1 MQEEFDDKPGEQL
14 DFKEYWALAR
24 RRYWYFIV
32 PFFVGWAVVFA
43 ASRLLPAVYR
53 SGTLILV
60 EQPSVPQQYVV
71 SNVSSNMQDRLDSIT
86 QQILSRTRLV
96 RIIKKLDLYPKER
109 AHKTADDVVERMRKD
124 IEIELV
130 RSSEDRQVTAFNI
143 YYLSRDPRLA
153 QQVTSELTNL
163 FITESLEARQ
173 QQSEN
178 TTHFLETQLED
189 ARRSLAEQ
197 EQRLRKYKD
206 QYLGELPGQ
215 LQSNIQ
221 ILSGLQTQLQQE
233 DDALGRAKQQNAY
246 LESLL
251 SQYRTLEVSAN
262 SGMTNAPVGLP
273 AIDQELDRLRAQLAD
288 LSSHYTERHPDVRK
302 VKEQIA
308 KTEGMKERI
317 TADLRAKAATPQ
329 GADPAK
335 PDVPD
340 YADGKMMSP
349 VVEVR
354 SQLKANQIEIANRQ
368 RAIKDLEGKIG
379 EYQAH
384 LNRTP
389 VREQQLADI
398 TRDYDQSRTNY
409 ESLLAKKNQS
419 EMATNLE
426 KQQQG
431 ETFRMIDPPSLPSK
445 PYSPNRFKL
454 ACIALFAGLLL
465 GLVCAGGTEF
475 LDDRVHSEA
484 ALKKLLPA
492 EVIAEIPPVVTVAD
506 EKSSRWAAWAAAL
519 TVGLVLMMMFA
530 GTAFTFLKG

>member
-1 MQEEFDDKPGEQL
+1 MQEAFDDKPAEQL

-24 RRYWYFIV
+24 RRYWYFII
-32 PFFVGWAVVFA
+32 PFFVGWVVVFTVGW
-43 ASRLLPAVYR
+43 LLPPVYR

-60 EQPSVPQQYVV
+60 EEPSVPQQYVV
-71 SNVSSNMQDRLDSIT
+71 SNVSSNIQERLNNIT

-96 RIIKKLDLYPKER
+96 KIIEKLDLYPKER

-221 ILSGLQTQLQQE
+221 ILAGLQTQLQQE

-251 SQYRTLEVSAN
+251 SQYRTVEASAN
-262 SGMTNAPVGLP
+262 SGTTNAPVGLP
-273 AIDQELDRLRAQLAD
+273 AIDQELDRLRAKLAD
-288 LSSHYTERHPDVRK
+288 LSSHYTDRHPDVRK
-302 VKEQIA
+302 LKEQIA
-308 KTEGMKERI
+308 KTEGMKERM
-317 TADLRAKAATPQ
+317 TADLRAKAAAPPV
-329 GADPAK
+329 ADVAK
-335 PDVPD
+335 PEVPD
-340 YADGKMMSP
+340 YADGKIMSP

-354 SQLKANQIEIANRQ
+354 SQLKANQIEITNRQ
-368 RAIKDLEGKIG
+368 RSIKDLEGKIG

-398 TRDYDQSRTNY
+398 TRDYDQSRANY

-445 PYSPNRFKL
+445 PYSPNRIKL
-454 ACIALFAGLLL
+454 ACMALFAGLVL
-465 GLVCAGGTEF
+465 GLLCAGGTEF

-492 EVIAEIPPVVTVAD
+492 QVIAEIPPVVTVTD
-506 EKSSRWAAWAAAL
+506 EKSSRRAAWAAAL
-519 TVGLVLMMMFA
+519 TAGLVLMMMSA